1 MPMTAKRLHGLG
13 PHGFYR
19 LAYFEWGDPDNDHVV
34 ICVHGLTRRGRDF
47 DALAAALAD
56 RCRVVTVDLPGRGDS
71 DWLPVAS
78 DYQPINYLGGLVAL
92 IARLDVEQ
100 VDWVGLSLGGLLG
113 MTLAAQPQSPIRR
126 LVVDDIG
133 GFVGVD
139 ALTKIAT
146 YVGTDPSF
154 GSQAELEA
162 FMREVNAGYGPL
174 TDAEWAHIVAMGSR
188 YDAATATW
196 RQHYDPKL
204 AAPFKEGF
212 SEDVV
217 LWPLWEAIRCPVLLL
232 RGGLSDILTAETA
245 AEMVKRKPAT
255 RFVEFPGIGHAPML
269 MAADQIAPVREFLT
283 AGG

>member
-1 MPMTAKRLHGLG
+1 MTAKRLHGLG

-71 DWLPVAS
+71 DWLPVAG

-92 IARLDVEQ
+92 IARMGVEQ

-126 LVVDDIG
+126 LVLDDIG
-133 GFVGVD
+133 GFVGVE
-139 ALTKIAT
+139 ALRSIAS

-154 GSQAELEA
+154 PDRAGLEA
-162 FMREVNAGYGPL
+162 FMRQVNVGYGPL
-174 TDAEWAHIVAMGSR
+174 TDEQWAHLVEVGSR
-188 YDAATATW
+188 HDPATGTW

-204 AAPFKEGF
+204 AEPFKEGF
-212 SEDVV
+212 SEDVS
-217 LWPLWEAIRCPVLLL
+217 LWPVWDAIRCPVLLL
-232 RGGLSDILTAETA
+232 RGALSEILTAETA
-245 AEMVKRKPAT
+245 AEMLRRKPGT
-255 RFVEFPGIGHAPML
+255 GYVEFPGVGHAPML
-269 MAADQIAPVREFLT
+269 MAADQIAPVRAFLT
-283 AGG
+283 GD

>member
-1 MPMTAKRLHGLG
+1 MTAKRLHGLG
-13 PHGFYR
+13 PHGFYN
-19 LAYFEWGDPDNDHVV
+19 LAYFEWGDPASNHVV

-47 DALAAALAD
+47 DALAAALED

-78 DYQPINYLGGLVAL
+78 DYTPVNYLGGLVAL

-126 LVVDDIG
+126 LVLDDIG

-139 ALTKIAT
+139 ALRKIAS

-162 FMREVNAGYGPL
+162 FMREVNVGYGPL
-174 TDAEWAHIVAMGSR
+174 TDAEWAHIVEMGSR
-188 YDAATATW
+188 YDAATQTW

-204 AAPFKEGF
+204 AEPFREGF
-212 SEDVV
+212 SEDVS
-217 LWPLWEAIRCPVLLL
+217 LWPVWDAVRCPVLLI
-232 RGGLSDILTAETA
+232 RGGDSEILTAETA
-245 AEMVKRKPAT
+245 AEMVRRKPGT
-255 RFVEFPGIGHAPML
+255 QFVEFAGVGHAPML
-269 MAADQIAPVREFLT
+269 MARDQIAPVRQFLI
-283 AGG
+283 GD